1 MKKKRLTKLA
11 VVIVLILSVHYLLFE
26 EAYGASSAGP
36 SAKKNSGNQSKQASK
51 PILKKA
57 NRIVSDPSTFT
68 PNMPF
73 SEAIDILRN
82 STVPPLNIV
91 VLWKDLEENADIYRH
106 TPIGMDGVSRVPL
119 RTHLK
124 LLLTSVSAGSI
135 EKLGYVV
142 EDGVI
147 TIATQNSLPAKMV
160 TRIYDITDL
169 VGEPANYRFM
179 PGFGMPFGY
188 GGMPFGY
195 GGMPFGYG
203 GMPYGGQG
211 SYGSAM
217 PYRGAGYGT
226 FVGRTPTGT
235 GLNTYVTRNNRGY
248 SRSSDLVDLIRTLN
262 SSGNRSSYRNNN
274 RTRNR

>member
-11 VVIVLILSVHYLLFE
+11 VVIVLIISIQFLLLE
-26 EAYGASSAGP
+26 ETYGADTLSP
-36 SAKKNSGNQSKQASK
+36 STKNNSGNRAQQTSK
-51 PILKKA
+51 PVLTPVKRLI
-57 NRIVSDPSTFT
+57 SDPSTFT

-91 VLWKDLEENADIYRH
+91 VLWKDLEVNADIYRH

-119 RTHLK
+119 RTHLR
-124 LLLTSVSAGSI
+124 LLLTSVSAGSV

-147 TIATQNSLPAKMV
+147 TIATQSSLPTKMV

-195 GGMPFGYG
+195 GGMP
-203 GMPYGGQG
+203 YGGQG
-211 SYGSAM
+211 LYGGAM
-217 PYRGAGYGT
+217 PYQGAGYGT
-226 FVGRTPTGT
+226 YVGSNPTGT

-248 SRSSDLVDLIRTLN
+248 SRSSDLADLIRTLN
-262 SSGNRSSYRNNN
+262 SSGNRSRMP
-274 RTRNR
+274 